1 MISINSSN
9 SFEGIIKIKQENNWY
24 EYWKREDNISFFPAA
39 DLKISRVN
47 ESFWNNGEI

>member
-1 MISINSSN
+1 MNIGK
-9 SFEGIIKIKQENNWY
+9 EKIT
-24 EYWKREDNISFFPAA
+24 SLFFPAA